1 MSLADVVFVIARTS
15 LHLWLKIWHRY
26 EVRGA
31 ENVPQSGGCLIASNH
46 TSYLDPAAVSCG
58 TRRRR
63 AWFLARDTLYGGRK
77 FFFDA
82 FHCIPLN
89 RERGEVAALRKSVQ
103 MLRDG
108 HVLALF
114 PEGTRSPDGKLQ
126 PGQGGIGFIVA
137 KARQPVVP
145 TLVQGAF
152 EAYPKGAKH
161 IRPHKITV
169 TYGPPIQPDEFDA
182 LGGDRDH
189 YARISRLIMERI
201 AALGP
206 VDPPPLG

>member
-15 LHLWLKIWHRY
+15 LHVWLKLWHRY

-58 TRRRR
+58 TRKRR

-108 HVLALF
+108 HLLALF
-114 PEGTRSPDGKLQ
+114 PEGTRSLDGKLQ
-126 PGQGGIGFIVA
+126 PGQSGIGFIVA
-137 KARQPVVP
+137 KAAQPVVP
-145 TLVQGAF
+145 ALVQGAF

-161 IRPHKITV
+161 VRPHKITV
-169 TYGPPIQPDEFDA
+169 TYGKPILPAEFEA

-206 VDPPPLG
+206 VDPPPQG